1 VRDCTRLHILLHIR
15 LHIAMRLDVLSAP
28 PADLSSHQ
36 DETRR
41 LVRAMM
47 TLTGLTASGLA
58 RAAGLTPSTLNRF
71 MSKDVAHV
79 LSQRTMLAVLTQ
91 TLRVIKD
98 RPVEALDAVAMTAL
112 LPAITHY
119 DSAIRE
125 RAPEVTGIL
134 AALKSQA
141 SPVRA
146 PAPEPQAAP
155 DLPVIMVGSQGI
167 DVARGDFARAP
178 LRTQRPPFLAAD
190 PQAFAILMPDQSMA
204 PRFDAGDMLYASP
217 ARALGPETRDVV
229 IDRGNGFTVATLIG
243 HSPGT
248 VRIATL
254 APRTRTTLERAKLKG
269 VYPIVGLQRLGG

>member
-1 VRDCTRLHILLHIR
+1 
-15 LHIAMRLDVLSAP
+15 MRLDVLTAP

-98 RPVEALDAVAMTAL
+98 RPVESLYAVAMTAL
-112 LPAITHY
+112 LPAVSHY

-134 AALKSQA
+134 AALKGRTS
-141 SPVRA
+141 SVRA
-146 PAPEPQAAP
+146 AAPEPQVAP
-155 DLPVIMVGSQGI
+155 DLPVVMAASQGI
-167 DVARGDFARAP
+167 DVTRGDFTRAP
-178 LRTQRPPFLAAD
+178 LRTQRPPFLSAD
-190 PQAFAILMPDQSMA
+190 ANAFAILMPDQSMS

-229 IDRGNGFTVATLIG
+229 VDRGNGFIVATLISHASG
-243 HSPGT
+243 S

-254 APRTRTTLERAKLKG
+254 TPRTRSTLERAKLKG